1 MLNQFS
7 RTELLIGAEAL
18 KKINNSK
25 VAIFGIGGVGSF
37 VVEGLSRAGIGSFI
51 LIDNDNIS
59 ITNLN
64 RQLIALHST
73 IGENKAEA
81 AKRRILDINPDANVE
96 IVNEFFTPSSVD
108 FFDSSINY
116 IVDAID
122 TITSKI
128 ELVDRANKHSIP
140 IISSMGTGNKLD
152 PTKFEI
158 SDIYK
163 TSMCPVAKILRKELR
178 KRNIEKLKVVYS
190 KEEPVKNYV
199 VDETEYK
206 GSTSNRVP
214 GSISFS
220 PSVAGLIIA
229 GEVIKDLIKNN

>member
-96 IVNEFFTPSSVD
+96 IVNEFFTPSSTD

-128 ELVDRANKHSIP
+128 ELVDRANKHNIP
-140 IISSMGTGNKLD
+140 IISSMGTGNKMD

-163 TSMCPVAKILRKELR
+163 TSMCPVAKILRKELKKR
-178 KRNIEKLKVVYS
+178 KIERLKVVYS
-190 KEEPVKNYV
+190 KEEPIKNYV
-199 VDETEYK
+199 VNETEYK
-206 GSTSNRVP
+206 GATNNKVP
-214 GSISFS
+214 GSISFV

-229 GEVIKDLIKNN
+229 GEVIKDLIKND